1 MFQSF
6 VVAFV
11 LERVFVGHINNVW
24 MKEGKKY
31 DSL

>member
-11 LERVFVGHINNVW
+11 LERVFVGPINNVW
-24 MKEGKKY
+24 MKKGKKY